1 VRWTTDTF
9 EQLNENYPY
18 PIVPTIYL
26 YSFIALFITAI
37 LNIFIFI
44 IEDSYHAAKYVRQ
57 PAPCACV
64 RVCVCACVRV
74 CVCVAYVADIY
85 TCECSPVEPMPRVPP
100 LTRADT
106 MGATAAT
113 MAATDTAV
121 VTDTVVATNAVK
133 NVRKIRAC
141 PRVRVRVRVCR

>member
-1 VRWTTDTF
+1 MHMHTRHTLTASVRWTTAAF

-57 PAPCACV
+57 PAPC
-64 RVCVCACVRV
+64 
-74 CVCVAYVADIY
+74 
-85 TCECSPVEPMPRVPP
+85 
-100 LTRADT
+100 
-106 MGATAAT
+106 
-113 MAATDTAV
+113 
-121 VTDTVVATNAVK
+121 
-133 NVRKIRAC
+133 RAC
-141 PRVRVRVRVCR
+141 RACRGIRC